1 MSGDDKGIENEGVG
15 SEGIGG
21 KGTGGEAADT
31 IEAEHRKARGGIPN
45 EKYCK
50 RLIEL
55 AFPPSRKSAAAPTT
69 VQVQG
74 KPYSREE
81 LRAALEADPEMELDL
96 RRRYRHVPDPADLEE
111 LLDVTFSPT
120 FSLGDEEYT
129 RDGLR
134 NKLHADHLL
143 TERLKKRYRHDGKDW
158 RHVQLDEL
166 LDIAFMPKITIGTE
180 EYTELGLDLNLPG
193 NPKLQQKLA
202 TKVHFVPSKWLL
214 EQELEACRKW
224 SKEQGDVYRKAASE
238 RLTGVC
244 FSGGGIRSATFN
256 LGILQGM
263 AEVGLLPYID
273 YLSSVSGGGY
283 IHEFLAA
290 WILRH
295 PHGRQG
301 VIDELIP
308 QAEPG
313 CLPRSPEPV
322 KWLMR
327 YSSYLTPMRGP
338 FSTDT
343 WTMIAIWFRNTSL
356 NQVPILSGLAFAFLV
371 VHLLVQAPVAG
382 AGDFWKWHGARAAGA
397 WIAQSVVGL
406 VSMVFAVISLV
417 RLGGNL
423 LHQQCMHK
431 RGVGSEAM
439 TAKKLLTNADVQKW
453 IILPWMA
460 MSVWVTYWIQS
471 RFQPGAWMFWAGVIP
486 FCIWILATVM
496 VVIFS
501 GGAVSAYV
509 GLHPGRK
516 RIGWTRTG
524 LIAAGVFAAAVACGF
539 GWAFVLVSAWVS
551 EHLSLWIG
559 VVGVYRHAV
568 QSFSVSGTVQ
578 ASQARLIGDIQSAGD
593 VSKGYVI
600 DPWRIQL
607 AVLPGLLL
615 SIPYV
620 GIETA
625 LGLLGR
631 DFSDMR
637 REWLARLRAWSVLYA
652 LLWFGLVSLALLMPY
667 FVYWLA
673 WIGPAAIWSAVATFL
688 AAHGS
693 ILFAGWSGKADG
705 KPTDKGIFGFKPL
718 DLLALAAAP
727 VTILGLLTAVSF
739 GASWSVDHLAR
750 ARWLHHQFWAADL
763 VCCGVT
769 AAAALVFGWRVDINE
784 FSMQSFYRNRL
795 TRCYL
800 GASVPERQADPFTGF
815 DGRAELTT
823 ADGRTRRGLPKLRE
837 LLPVGYTAVPVPK
850 GREKKHE
857 QDETPPYGLYEGPFP
872 ILCTTLNLTTGE
884 DLATQERKGTSFA
897 FTPLYSGYSV
907 SWTDAHRENKVSYN
921 GYVATE
927 EYAYSEHGISLDT
940 AVAISGA
947 AMNPNMGYNS
957 NPALAFLMTFFN
969 VRLGWWISNPRK
981 QEKWPAG
988 NNRPTPTFAALY
1000 LFRELFGKVND
1011 AAPYV
1016 NLSDGGHFENMGLYE
1031 LVRRRCR
1038 YIVVCDAEEDR
1049 EMTFEGMG
1057 AAITKCRADFGAE
1070 IDLDLRPLQ
1079 KQADT
1084 GYSKAHCVVG
1094 TIQYPPPPRLPDED
1108 ADEADKQIPC
1118 KCLGDAD
1125 DDPYTGV
1132 IVYIKSSLVG
1142 DEPPDLL
1149 TYQLKHAVF
1158 PQDSTTDQWFQETQ
1172 FEAYRRLGHH
1182 VAMATF
1188 PPALSPTRTSV
1199 ENREEIKDLFHRLYA
1214 IWYPRTPEM
1223 EKYLGDH
1230 LKQYEAILKE
1240 LRERKELVGLEAR
1253 LNDPTS
1259 WKVTEVVT
1267 WEVPEGDA
1275 LAVLYPGQFANSLI
1289 DFMYTIYTDLQ
1300 LAFPDNRVSPHAE
1313 WWICLF
1319 RRWCRV
1325 TLLRDAWGAH
1335 IAGYPLEFQL
1345 FARRELNL
1353 PKVDGYVE

>member
-1 MSGDDKGIENEGVG
+1 MGED
-15 SEGIGG
+15 G
-21 KGTGGEAADT
+21 KKLKNGESR
-31 IEAEHRKARGGIPN
+31 HREKERREARGGIPN

-50 RLIEL
+50 RLVEL
-55 AFPPSRKSAAAPTT
+55 AFPASVKSAAPAAA
-69 VQVQG
+69 VLVHGQ
-74 KPYSREE
+74 PYGREQ
-81 LRAALEADPEMELDL
+81 LRGALIADPKLEADL

-111 LLDVTFSPT
+111 LLEVAFSPT
-120 FSLGDEEYT
+120 FVLGDEEYT
-129 RDGLR
+129 REGLR
-134 NKLHADHLL
+134 AKLNESHVLL
-143 TERLKKRYRHDGKDW
+143 ERLKKRYRHEGKDW

-166 LDIAFMPKITIGTE
+166 VDIAFMPKITVGNE
-180 EYTELGLDLNLPG
+180 EYTETGLDLNLPG
-193 NPKLQQKLA
+193 DPKLQHRVA
-202 TKVHFVPSKWLL
+202 AKVHFVPSKWLL
-214 EQELEACRKW
+214 EQEMEACGKW
-224 SKEQGDVYRKAASE
+224 SKEQGDVYKKAASE
-238 RLTGVC
+238 GLTGVC

-256 LGILQGM
+256 LGVLQGM
-263 AEVGLLPYID
+263 AQVGLLPHID

-295 PHGRQG
+295 PQGRQG

-313 CLPRSPEPV
+313 CLPRAPEPI

-343 WTMIAIWFRNTSL
+343 WTMVAIWFRNTTL

-371 VHLLVQAPVAG
+371 VHLLVQAPVGG
-382 AGDFWKWHGARAAGA
+382 AGDFWTWHGGRAVGA
-397 WIAQSVVGL
+397 WIAQSVIGL
-406 VSMVFAVISLV
+406 VSAVFAVLSLV

-423 LHQQCMHK
+423 RRQECMHK

-439 TAKKLLTNADVQKW
+439 TARTLLTNADVQLW

-460 MSVWVTYWIQS
+460 MTVWVTYWIQS
-471 RFQPGAWMFWAGVIP
+471 RFEAGSWMFWVGVIP

-496 VVIFS
+496 VVIFA
-501 GGAVSAYV
+501 GGAMDAYG

-516 RIGWTRTG
+516 SNGMARAGF
-524 LIAAGVFAAAVACGF
+524 IAAGIFAAAAACAF
-539 GWAFVLVSAWVS
+539 GWAFVLISAWVS

-559 VVGVYRHAV
+559 VVGVAKHTVRH
-568 QSFSVSGTVQ
+568 FSVSGTVQ
-578 ASQARLIGDIQSAGD
+578 ASQARLIGGLQSAGD
-593 VSKGYVI
+593 VANGYVI

-607 AVLPGLLL
+607 ALLPGLLL
-615 SIPYV
+615 SVPYG
-620 GIETA
+620 GIEIA
-625 LGLLGR
+625 LGLVGR

-637 REWLARLRAWSVLYA
+637 REWLARMRAWSLLYA
-652 LLWFGLVSLALLMPY
+652 LLWFGLVSLSLLMPY

-673 WIGPAAIWSAVATFL
+673 WVGPTAIWSALMTFA

-705 KPTDKGIFGFKPL
+705 KPTDKGIVGFKPL

-727 VTILGLLTAVSF
+727 VTILGLLTGVSF
-739 GASWSVDHLAR
+739 LASWSVDHLAR

-763 VCCGVT
+763 VCCAAT
-769 AAAALVFGWRVDINE
+769 AAAAMVFGWRVDINE

-795 TRCYL
+795 SRCYM

-815 DGRAELTT
+815 DGRAELTL
-823 ADGRTRRGLPKLRE
+823 ADGRTQRGVPKLRE
-837 LLPVGYTAVPVPK
+837 LLPVGYKAVPVPK
-850 GREKKHE
+850 ETKHVH
-857 QDETPPYGLYEGPFP
+857 DETPDYGIYGGPFP
-872 ILCTTLNLTTGE
+872 IICTTLNLTTGE

-907 SWTDAHRENKVSYN
+907 SWTDAHRENRVSYN

-927 EYAYSEHGISLDT
+927 EYAYSEQGISLDT

-981 QEKWPAG
+981 QDRWPAG
-988 NNRPTPTFAALY
+988 NNRPTPSVAALY

-1038 YIVVCDAEEDR
+1038 YIVVCDAEQDAK
-1049 EMTFEGMG
+1049 MTFEGIG

-1079 KQADT
+1079 IDEKT
-1084 GYSKAHCVVG
+1084 GFSRAHCVVG
-1094 TIQYPPPPRLPDED
+1094 TIQYPPPPLEPGERKAT
-1108 ADEADKQIPC
+1108 ADVRRPC
-1118 KCLGDAD
+1118 PCLGDED

-1132 IVYIKSSLVG
+1132 IVYLKSSLVG

-1149 TYQLKHAVF
+1149 TYQLKHPVF
-1158 PQDSTTDQWFQETQ
+1158 PQDSTADQWFQETQ

-1182 VAMATF
+1182 VAMASF
-1188 PPALSPTRTSV
+1188 PPALEPTETRVNSRSNV
-1199 ENREEIKDLFHRLYA
+1199 RELFRRLYA

-1230 LKQYEAILKE
+1230 LKQYEAILRE
-1240 LRERKELVGLEAR
+1240 LRDRTELAGLEAA
-1253 LNDPTS
+1253 LNSPVS
-1259 WKVTEVVT
+1259 GSAMIPWKAPGGVFEV
-1267 WEVPEGDA
+1267 
-1275 LAVLYPGQFANSLI
+1275 QFANSAI
-1289 DFMYTIYTDLQ
+1289 DFMYTIYIDLL
-1300 LAFPDNRVSPHAE
+1300 LAFPDNRKSPHAD

-1325 TLLRDAWGAH
+1325 DVLLESWSIH
-1335 IAGYPLEFQL
+1335 SELYPEEFRL
-1345 FARRELNL
+1345 FARRELRL
-1353 PKVDGYVE
+1353 P

>member
-1 MSGDDKGIENEGVG
+1 MSVQKKDPI
-15 SEGIGG
+15 
-21 KGTGGEAADT
+21 
-31 IEAEHRKARGGIPN
+31 GGIPN

-50 RLIEL
+50 RLVEL
-55 AFPPSRKSAAAPTT
+55 AFPSSFENAAPAAT
-69 VQVQG
+69 VLVKGQ
-74 KPYSREE
+74 PYSRDE
-81 LRAALEADPEMELDL
+81 LRAALEADPKLEDDL

-111 LLDVTFSPT
+111 LLEVAFSPT
-120 FSLGDEEYT
+120 FVLGDEEYT
-129 RDGLR
+129 REGLR
-134 NKLHADHLL
+134 AKLHDSQELL
-143 TERLKKRYRHDGKDW
+143 EKLKKRYHHEGKDW
-158 RHVQLDEL
+158 RHVHLEEL
-166 LDIAFMPKITIGTE
+166 LDIAFMPKITVGTE
-180 EYTELGLDLNLPG
+180 EYTKTGLDLNLPS
-193 NPKLQQKLA
+193 NPKLQQRVA
-202 TKVHFVPSKWLL
+202 AKVHFVPSKWLL
-214 EQELEACRKW
+214 EQEMEACGKW
-224 SKEQGDVYRKAASE
+224 SKEDGDVYRKAAQE

-256 LGILQGM
+256 LGVLQGL
-263 AEVGLLPYID
+263 AQVGLLPHID

-295 PHGRQG
+295 PKGRQG
-301 VIDELIP
+301 VIEELIP

-313 CLPRSPEPV
+313 SLPRAPEPI

-327 YSSYLTPMRGP
+327 YASYLTPMRGP

-343 WTMIAIWFRNTSL
+343 WTMVAIWFRNTAL

-371 VHLLVQAPVAG
+371 VHLLVQAPVGG
-382 AGDFWKWHGARAAGA
+382 AGDFWTWHGGRAVGA
-397 WIAQSVVGL
+397 WVVQSVIGL
-406 VSMVFAVISLV
+406 ISAVFAVLSLV
-417 RLGGNL
+417 KLGGNL
-423 LHQQCMHK
+423 RHQQYMHR
-431 RGVGSEAM
+431 RGIGSEAM
-439 TAKKLLTNADVQKW
+439 TAKKMLTNTDVQMR
-453 IILPWMA
+453 IVLPWMA
-460 MSVWVTYWIQS
+460 MAVWVTYWIQS
-471 RFQPGAWMFWAGVIP
+471 RFEPDAWMFWAGVIP
-486 FCIWILATVM
+486 FCIWILATVL

-501 GGAVSAYV
+501 GGAMDAYE

-516 RIGWTRTG
+516 RKTWVRTG
-524 LIAAGVFAAAVACGF
+524 FIVTGVFAAAVACGF
-539 GWAFVLVSAWVS
+539 GWAFVLITAWVS

-559 VVGVYRHAV
+559 VVGVAKHSV
-568 QSFSVSGTVQ
+568 QHFSVSGTMQ
-578 ASQARLIGDIQSAGD
+578 ASQARLIGGIQSAGD

-607 AVLPGLLL
+607 ALLPGLLL
-615 SIPYV
+615 SVPYA

-625 LGLLGR
+625 LGLVGR

-637 REWLARLRAWSVLYA
+637 REWLARLRAWSLLYA
-652 LLWFGLVSLALLMPY
+652 LLWFGLVSLALLTPY

-673 WIGPAAIWSAVATFL
+673 WIGPSAIWSAVVTFL

-705 KPTDKGIFGFKPL
+705 KPTDNGIFGFKPL
-718 DLLALAAAP
+718 DLIALAAAP
-727 VTILGLLTAVSF
+727 VTIFGLLTGVSF
-739 GASWSVDHLAR
+739 LASWSVDHLAR

-763 VCCGVT
+763 VCCAVT

-795 TRCYL
+795 SRCYL

-815 DGRAELTT
+815 DGRAELTLT
-823 ADGRTRRGLPKLRE
+823 DGRTRRGLPKMRE
-837 LLPVGYTAVPVPK
+837 LLPVGYKAVPVPI
-850 GREKKHE
+850 ETKHVP
-857 QDETPPYGLYEGPFP
+857 DETPEYGTYEGPFP
-872 ILCTTLNLTTGE
+872 IVCTTLNLTTGE

-921 GYVATE
+921 GYVSTE
-927 EYAYSEHGISLDT
+927 EFAYSDQGISLDT

-947 AMNPNMGYNS
+947 AVNPNQGYNS

-981 QEKWPAG
+981 QDKWPAG

-1038 YIVVCDAEEDR
+1038 YILVCDAEQDAK
-1049 EMTFEGMG
+1049 MSFEGMG

-1079 KQADT
+1079 IDEKS
-1084 GYSKAHCVVG
+1084 GFSRAHCVVG
-1094 TIQYPPPPRLPDED
+1094 TIQYPRPPRLPGEPQEEPEKRRPCPCMGDE
-1108 ADEADKQIPC
+1108 
-1118 KCLGDAD
+1118 D

-1132 IVYIKSSLVG
+1132 IVYLKSSLVG

-1149 TYQLKHAVF
+1149 TYQLKHPVF
-1158 PQDSTTDQWFQETQ
+1158 PQDSTADQWFQETQ

-1182 VAMATF
+1182 ITMASL
-1188 PPALSPTRTSV
+1188 PPALEPTETKIRGRGDV
-1199 ENREEIKDLFHRLYA
+1199 KELFRRLYA

-1240 LRERKELVGLEAR
+1240 LRDKTELTGLEAA
-1253 LNDPTS
+1253 LNSPVS
-1259 WKVTEVVT
+1259 GQVV
-1267 WEVPEGDA
+1267 VPWQVPADA
-1275 LAVLYPGQFANSLI
+1275 YAVQFANSAI
-1289 DFMYTIYTDLQ
+1289 DFMYTIYTDLL
-1300 LAFPDNRVSPHAE
+1300 LAFPDNRNSPHAE

-1325 TLLRDAWGAH
+1325 DVMQESWNLHAEL
-1335 IAGYPLEFQL
+1335 YPEEFRL
-1345 FARRELNL
+1345 FARRELRL
-1353 PKVDGYVE
+1353 P